1 MQTLKLFRASYM
13 DTDASIANNNSLED
27 IWSDDAIG
35 DRAKHAAFLQ
45 DHLIGQ
51 TTRSNRNV
59 GYVLNIDASW
69 GMGKTFFLERF
80 RRQLEQSHKVAF
92 INAWRDDY
100 ADDPLMPLLN
110 GLQASL
116 EGESSIIAP
125 QAETAIRKGARVLG
139 AISQGVI
146 KQTLKRYI
154 GSEAID
160 IVADVIGND
169 DSNLN
174 SELDAQNDSE
184 CDTFSSTPQ
193 ADIAQAG
200 INAGVDALFEIG
212 NRQLTDFQ
220 TAQKLVEDFT
230 KSLTSLTESISASES
245 LSGPLFIIVDEL
257 DRCRPT
263 YAIAL
268 LERVKHLFAA
278 KGVCFVFATDLEQ
291 LSHSIKAVYGTEFDS
306 SKYLRRFFD
315 QTYHLETLY
324 GKKFIK
330 SQLDANDLKNS
341 KFTHLLEFEAE
352 TIIEDFRV
360 YFDISQRDLK
370 RIISIV
376 DAATKT
382 TLITQPV
389 ILPYILLLSI
399 SVVLNNKDATSA
411 LLGGTA
417 SLNNHHPKTNINRKS
432 MYNESFNFI
441 DLAHNIHKIDGMT
454 ISHIESTFPG
464 NVDRSFE
471 HRAISSVCNQ
481 FNLRSST
488 FHNEATPKFIYE
500 RFLISAGNLIS

>member
-1 MQTLKLFRASYM
+1 MQTLRLFRASYM

-116 EGESSIIAP
+116 EGERSIIAP

-154 GSEAID
+154 GSEAIE

-230 KSLTSLTESISASES
+230 KSLTSLTESISASKS
-245 LSGPLFIIVDEL
+245 LSGPLFVIVDEL

-291 LSHSIKAVYGTEFDS
+291 LSHSIKAVYGAEFDS

-315 QTYHLETLY
+315 QTYLLETLY
-324 GKKFIK
+324 GKKFIR
-330 SQLDANDLKNS
+330 SQLDANELHNS
-341 KFTHLLEFEAE
+341 KFTQLMDFEAE

-360 YFDISQRDLK
+360 YFEISQRDLK
-370 RIISIV
+370 RVISIV
-376 DAATKT
+376 DAATQT
-382 TLITQPV
+382 SLIPQPV
-389 ILPYILLLSI
+389 ILPYFLLLATST
-399 SVVLNNKDATSA
+399 LLKHKDAYAA
-411 LLGGTA
+411 LMGGT
-417 SLNNHHPKTNINRKS
+417 SSVNNSGIKPNINRKS
-432 MYNESFNFI
+432 IRNENFNFV
-441 DLAHNIHKIDGMT
+441 DLAHIIHNINSDDVKHVNNHYPENQN
-454 ISHIESTFPG
+454 SSVEF
-464 NVDRSFE
+464 
-471 HRAISSVCNQ
+471 RAILSVCNQ
-481 FNLRSST
+481 FNLRPST
-488 FHNEATPKFIYE
+488 FSIQGTPKYIYE
-500 RFLISAGNLIS
+500 RFLRSAGNLLS